1 MSSTSC
7 DWAHA
12 RHHPEA
18 SDSLLPLP
26 PTHGAA
32 SAQGAA
38 RDAACGTTQATVGP
52 LPFVIQAEE
61 ARSRWCFF
69 SPGFRSLDVL
79 LGDSRSAGGAEAQ
92 VAYLA
97 RALVE
102 RGHEVTMIY
111 GEGAKPTA
119 DRTVAG
125 VTCIDAA
132 PAWRRPASLA
142 RFWRTIGRLRPD
154 RLYARLPGDFLWL
167 MGLYARMRP
176 GSRFVYALAHDSH
189 ADART
194 AYDHRRWFHAPL
206 FGLGLR
212 SAHVIAVQHRHQ
224 AARVSMVTAGRL
236 TWVPNL
242 VRRVRAEPRPFL
254 PAVIDVVWVAKIRHE
269 KRLDLFL
276 NLARS
281 LPRMRFAVVGGF
293 DPTVEEQA
301 RIHLMERMAM
311 LANVEWLGALR
322 ADDVIDCLAR
332 SRVLVNTSDREGFP
346 NTMLEAW
353 SMGVPVVSL
362 RVDPGDVIREYGLG
376 RVSGS
381 IEILCEDVLR
391 LAVDARLNRILGENG
406 LAYVRRWHGSD
417 AVCAALDAL
426 ATGPGGWHGRP
437 LAGAYAGDMDPAH
450 AREAR
455 SLDEV
460 R

>member
-1 MSSTSC
+1 MPSTSR
-7 DWAHA
+7 DRAHA
-12 RHHPEA
+12 RCHPEA
-18 SDSLLPLP
+18 FDSARP
-26 PTHGAA
+26 PHPAHET
-32 SAQGAA
+32 A
-38 RDAACGTTQATVGP
+38 RDAACGTSRATLGP
-52 LPFVIQAEE
+52 LPFVTQAEE
-61 ARSRWCFF
+61 ARPRWCFF

-92 VAYLA
+92 VAHLA
-97 RALVE
+97 RALSE
-102 RGHEVTMIY
+102 RGHEVTIIY
-111 GEGAKPTA
+111 GEGARPSP
-119 DRTVAG
+119 DRIVAG
-125 VTCIDAA
+125 ITCIDAV

-142 RFWRTIGRLRPD
+142 RFWRTLGRLRPD
-154 RLYARLPGDFLWL
+154 RVYARLPDDFLWL
-167 MGLYARMRP
+167 IGLYARMRP

-224 AARVSMVTAGRL
+224 AVQNGLGAVGRL

-242 VRRVRAEPRPFL
+242 VRRVRAEPRSFL
-254 PAVIDVVWVAKIRHE
+254 PAIIDVVWVAKIRHE

-293 DPTVEEQA
+293 DPTMDERA
-301 RIHLMERMAM
+301 RIHLEERMAR

-322 ADDVIDCLAR
+322 ADEVLDCLGR

-362 RVDPGDVIREYGLG
+362 RVDPGGVIRECGLG

-381 IEILCEDVLR
+381 MEVLCEDVLR
-391 LAVDARLNRILGENG
+391 LAVDARLNSILGENG

-417 AVCAALDAL
+417 AVCAALGTL
-426 ATGPGGWHGRP
+426 ATVPSRWPGHP
-437 LAGAYAGDMDPAH
+437 LAGASAGEVDPA
-450 AREAR
+450 
-455 SLDEV
+455 
-460 R
+460 

>member
-1 MSSTSC
+1 MPSTSC
-7 DWAHA
+7 DWAPTH
-12 RHHPEA
+12 RRPEA
-18 SDSLLPLP
+18 LNSALPP
-26 PTHGAA
+26 HPTHGAA

-38 RDAACGTTQATVGP
+38 RDAACGTIQATVGS
-52 LPFVIQAEE
+52 LPSVTQAEE
-61 ARSRWCFF
+61 ARPRWCFF
-69 SPGFRSLDVL
+69 SPGFRSFHVL

-92 VAYLA
+92 VAHLA
-97 RALVE
+97 RALFE

-111 GEGAKPTA
+111 GDGAKPSP
-119 DRTVAG
+119 DRIVAG

-132 PAWRRPASLA
+132 PAWRRPASLV
-142 RFWRTIGRLRPD
+142 RFWRTLGRLQPD
-154 RLYARLPGDFLWL
+154 RLYARLPDDFLCL
-167 MGLYARMRP
+167 MGLYARMHP

-224 AARVSMVTAGRL
+224 ATRAGQDTAGRL

-242 VRRVRAEPRPFL
+242 VRRVREAPRPFAS
-254 PAVIDVVWVAKIRHE
+254 AVIDVVWVAKIRDE

-276 NLARS
+276 NLAQS
-281 LPRMRFAVVGGF
+281 LPRMRCAVVGGF
-293 DPTVEEQA
+293 DPTVDERA
-301 RIHLMERMAM
+301 RIHLEERMAM
-311 LANVEWLGALR
+311 LPNVEWLGALR
-322 ADDVIDCLAR
+322 AEAVMDCLAR

-362 RVDPGDVIREYGLG
+362 HVDPGGVIRECGLG

-381 IEILCEDVLR
+381 MTFLCEDVLR
-391 LAVDARLNRILGENG
+391 LADDEGLNRSLGEAG
-406 LAYVRRWHGSD
+406 LGYVRRWHGSD
-417 AVCAALDAL
+417 TVCAALSAL
-426 ATGPGGWHGRP
+426 ATGPARWPGRP
-437 LAGAYAGDMDPAH
+437 RAGAFEGELDPAH
-450 AREAR
+450 ARATR